1 MSPRTGRPKSENTK
15 DVKMNIRISKKTAKD
30 LEECATSL
38 NISKV
43 NVIER
48 GIDLVKKGITKK

>member
-1 MSPRTGRPKSENTK
+1 MSPKVGRPKSEHTK
-15 DVKMNIRISKKTAKD
+15 DVKMNIRISKETAND
-30 LEECATSL
+30 LKECATAL

-48 GIDLVKKGITKK
+48 GIDLVKKQIK